1 MRYYISPPPM
11 NPVSRVIAAILAA
24 LVLLGAF
31 FFGLVVLLLVVGG
44 LLVFG
49 LVFGLRS
56 WWLGRHPVATRVV
69 KARVPG
75 EGNVIDAEY
84 TVVSRRSN

>member
-1 MRYYISPPPM
+1 MRYYISPPPV
-11 NPVSRVIAAILAA
+11 NPVSRVFAAILAA
-24 LVLLGAF
+24 LVLLGAV
-31 FFGLVVLLLVVGG
+31 FFGLVVLLLVVGV
-44 LLVFG
+44 LLVLG

-56 WWLGRHPVATRVV
+56 WWLGRHPIEARVV

>member
-11 NPVSRVIAAILAA
+11 NPVSRVFAAILAA
-24 LVLLGAF
+24 MALLGAF
-31 FFGLVVLLLVVGG
+31 FFGLVVLLLVVGV
-44 LLVFG
+44 LLVLG

-56 WWLGRHPVATRVV
+56 WWLGRHSVATRVV
-69 KARVPG
+69 KARAPG